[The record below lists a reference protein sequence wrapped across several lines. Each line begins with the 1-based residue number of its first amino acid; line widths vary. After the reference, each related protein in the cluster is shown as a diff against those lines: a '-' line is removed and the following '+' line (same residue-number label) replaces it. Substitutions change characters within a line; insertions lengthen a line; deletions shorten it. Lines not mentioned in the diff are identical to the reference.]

1 MIISPSKLEDVKK
14 TLASL
19 RGVAVEDMTDAQFEK
34 RQSALGQLHD
44 DFDPEE
50 LDAWMIENK
59 F

>member
-1 MIISPSKLEDVKK
+1 MIISPAKLEEVK
-14 TLASL
+14 TALASL
-19 RGVAVEDMTDAQFEK
+19 RGVAVEDMTAAQFEK
-34 RQSALGQLHD
+34 RQSAVCALHD